1 MGQARQVCVSLLS
14 LCCLPVCLFACMAKQ
29 PSGEKAAHKTAKLCL
44 DQLSSNPLENTCI
57 SQIHPFNMGLLKCLS
72 CFLLSSHPLQ
82 CQLTKASPELQ
93 KIVPEVISVK
103 QS

>member
-57 SQIHPFNMGLLKCLS
+57 SQIHPFNMGLLKCFVHVFS
-72 CFLLSSHPLQ
+72 IFMCVMVSSKL
-82 CQLTKASPELQ
+82 ASP
-93 KIVPEVISVK
+93 SVSAYK
-103 QS
+103 GQS